1 LLFLH
6 SLKALL
12 CLGISWVYHPE
23 PGRARPIKVT
33 TPQGQDFVV
42 ISVEDWEREQE
53 TLYILQNSSLIKQIS
68 DSMITHIQH
77 QGYRPS
83 SEEIDAI
90 LSPGKITRPVNG
102 KVEKTSK

>member
-1 LLFLH
+1 MDIINLNTFKA
-6 SLKALL
+6 SLKEYVEK
-12 CLGISWVYHPE
+12 ITHQHRS
-23 PGRARPIKVT
+23 IKVT

-53 TLYILQNSSLIKQIS
+53 TLYILQNSSFIKQIS
-68 DSMITHIQH
+68 DSMITQIQH

-102 KVEKTSK
+102 KVGKTSK